1 MESAKIWRLLS
12 LPLMASE
19 LNSLATNVKG
29 AGKADLNTK
38 AAKKEHFEQKV
49 TEFTAQ
55 QAATKV
61 IGER

>member
-1 MESAKIWRLLS
+1 
-12 LPLMASE
+12 MASE